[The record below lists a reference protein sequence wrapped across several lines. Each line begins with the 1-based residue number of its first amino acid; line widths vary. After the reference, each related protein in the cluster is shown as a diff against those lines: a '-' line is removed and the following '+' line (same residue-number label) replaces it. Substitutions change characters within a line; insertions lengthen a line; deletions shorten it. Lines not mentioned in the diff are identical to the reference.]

1 MITQGACIR
10 RRCTTICSSGY
21 SDLMAPKIATANVVG
36 FAELLDFI
44 RPRHKMVLTTF
55 RADGSLQSSPVT
67 GGVDGQG
74 RVVIASY
81 PRRAKSVNI
90 RRNPRASV
98 VVLSDEFNGA
108 YVQLDGDAEVIDVP
122 EAVELLVDYYRV
134 IAGEHADWQGL
145 SPRHAGAGQVPD
157 PGDPAPVGPGGHRRF
172 PADVMGM
179 PRPSNPSSPRR
190 PDQQRSRHHWA

>member
-1 MITQGACIR
+1 
-10 RRCTTICSSGY
+10 
-21 SDLMAPKIATANVVG
+21 MAARIATANMVG

-55 RADGSLQSSPVT
+55 RADSSLQCSPVT
-67 GGVDGQG
+67 GGIDGQG

-81 PRRAKSVNI
+81 PRRAKSVNV

-98 VVLSDEFNGA
+98 VVLSDEFGGA

-134 IAGEHADWQGL
+134 IAGEHPDWQ
-145 SPRHAGAGQVPD
+145 D
-157 PGDPAPVGPGGHRRF
+157 YRR
-172 PADVMGM
+172 AMLDQGKCLIRVT
-179 PRPSNPSSPRR
+179 PRR
-190 PDQQRSRHHWA
+190 WGPVATGGFPPM